1 MTPQLLLYNVIC
13 IGFFLFSLISFVN
26 PVKVNNIAN
35 RWFSLFLFS
44 VGCSLLN
51 VIIYEA
57 KAERSYTQL
66 IAFNELSRFA
76 MAPALYLSIL
86 HFTSPHKAFKR
97 QECLH
102 FIPFLL
108 FFCFMAPVAF
118 MAGGSTWVNTRV
130 LPSVINTIM
139 AFTMFVSI
147 KAQMLIYWIQA
158 WRKLKQ
164 HEKNIRVINSNTG
177 EVSLNWLKYL
187 LLGIGFMLA
196 IWYVSIFLQLGF
208 MRIYAP
214 IGYLAGSLFIFYFL
228 LAQKEIY
235 PFDEPDLED
244 ISTIIKEKSENNA
257 VRKRVPDERSNEL
270 KNKLEHLMQNEKLY
284 LDNELSLPQLAREM
298 AVSTHELSYL
308 LNENFGINF
317 FQFVNKYRVEEVKR
331 LMLSEKHRH
340 LNILGIAF
348 SAGFN
353 SKTTFNTTFKKETGI
368 APSQFMQHAKTQGTA
383 QVPGGVN
390 TLFN

>member
-97 QECLH
+97 QEYLH

-118 MAGGSTWVNTRV
+118 MAGGSTWGNTRV
-130 LPSVINTIM
+130 LPPIINTIM

-147 KAQMLIYWIQA
+147 KGQMLIYWILA

-187 LLGIGFMLA
+187 LLGIAFMLA

-368 APSQFMQHAKTQGTA
+368 APSQFMQHAKTQGAA
-383 QVPGGVN
+383 QATGSVN